1 MKSLKDKTKPAPMEM
16 GNVCT
21 LYEPQDQFQSI
32 NILPGFSTE
41 TMSDHCALTTN
52 CRYED
57 FLLFFVLVSERYNLG
72 KRLDLIWLSLNLT
85 NCSSFTYKY

>member
-1 MKSLKDKTKPAPMEM
+1 M

-21 LYEPQDQFQSI
+21 LYILQDQFQPK

-41 TMSDHCALTTN
+41 TMSDHYALTTN

-57 FLLFFVLVSERYNLG
+57 FLLFFVIVSERYNLG